1 MIAMIKE
8 EYKYSELTSKII
20 GETSLNFK
28 RLSNKGLNCDFYDL
42 FDYDD

>member
-1 MIAMIKE
+1 MIKMIAMIKE

-28 RLSNKGLNCDFYDL
+28 RLTNKKFRPDQ
-42 FDYDD
+42 